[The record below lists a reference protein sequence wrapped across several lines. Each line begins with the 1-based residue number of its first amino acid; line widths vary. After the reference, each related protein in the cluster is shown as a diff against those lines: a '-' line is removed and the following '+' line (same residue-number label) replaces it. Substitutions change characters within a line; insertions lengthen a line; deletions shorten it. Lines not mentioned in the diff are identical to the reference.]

1 MGKLTSYAPG
11 RKESEHF
18 GLGYIKKKAAS
29 IGDTVIVGEDTTGM
43 VVEVPFLAR
52 QQPLSNSSPSSTP
65 ESSAQ

>member
-29 IGDTVIVGEDTTGM
+29 VGDSVIVGENTIGK

-52 QQPLSNSSPSSTP
+52 QQPLSNSSSSNTP
-65 ESSAQ
+65 ESSVQ